1 MDASTKEDLNP
12 EDIAN
17 PRNHLLIQQCLPDLP
32 GTLPAEPV
40 EEFFA
45 GEVLAK
51 WIGSQVSP

>member
-17 PRNHLLIQQCLPDLP
+17 PRNHLLIQQSLTDLP
-32 GTLPAEPV
+32 RTLLAEPV
-40 EEFFA
+40 KEFFR
-45 GEVLAK
+45 GEVLPK